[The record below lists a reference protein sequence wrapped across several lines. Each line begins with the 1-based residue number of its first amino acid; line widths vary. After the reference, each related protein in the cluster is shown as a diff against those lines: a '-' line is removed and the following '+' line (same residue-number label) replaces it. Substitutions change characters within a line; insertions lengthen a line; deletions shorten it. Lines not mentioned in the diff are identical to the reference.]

1 MPKKGNITGHPFDIG
16 VRQQIEVREKYLG
29 ANPRADRHLL
39 LSSNQ
44 NAWLRLAS
52 SIKIVN
58 VDNDINDIKDIN
70 NGQKLTA
77 AKILEQRKIPITFVG
92 SKLAQKAVLF
102 GGVSGYNAQNGSFQ
116 AYAGIADPFNVND
129 PFTAA
134 YGWGGITENG
144 YRPMPGIQSANITFY
159 NRGALMKAD
168 ISIKVFSIEQLQVF
182 DLLYFRIGYTML
194 LEWGHTLYP
203 GNKYDSQIG
212 DYPLVERKDYST
224 ESLNIFFQEQ
234 GVTQNNVLDAI
245 KRERLKSSYNY
256 DAMLG
261 KIVNFNW
268 KFNPDGT
275 YDINLQ
281 LISLG
286 DIIEA
291 LKINTTRVDNPK
303 NIVTPSS
310 KIETKTKKLKATSE
324 GLSAQRKKN
333 TNDDEATDKSNEKAE
348 AADDRAVT
356 RADSDLQAK
365 ADELIALINDYP
377 NFKAR
382 FESLRGATSDVF
394 KTPEEAQF
402 AQIRGPF
409 LKEIAQNYFGADNN
423 EAKLIAQKAD
433 EWITSAVK
441 YTEAVNNKNLN
452 QITKEIE
459 ETNKEKRDNRLDA
472 EEAAVEA
479 AERALEAER
488 ERQELA
494 PESAAEY
501 ANKTAFNSQLY
512 SWIEDLQKKDIISHE
527 LNPKFNPQKYQDQ
540 KQVYPYSVAAA
551 GAYENKIKTLNLI
564 RLEFQSPSGVAGYDP
579 QRYQQYYVRLGY
591 MLEWMENNLLLYSL
605 LASNDTNATD
615 DKKKTPYLT
624 IDTDPYANFCL
635 RFPTQISTDPQM
647 CVIPILHND
656 VVEGF
661 KTTTDTS
668 GKETKTPTST
678 QLNWQYLT
686 GKKYEF
692 QKDGTKKEVSST
704 APNLTSYFI
713 NPVSELTLDVIKK
726 GWDILKKNE
735 LNIEYLKSDNINTE
749 VSVDF
754 SVEDV
759 LKKEGIPT
767 TDKEMDKKGR
777 VMNIMVNIDH
787 IARILNENVDADG
800 RVVLIAFFTALFDS
814 INDCLGNVNKLEAVY
829 DADNNK
835 IKIIEATN
843 IKDDEE
849 SLVGDDDG
857 GQVNIKPIA
866 IFNVF
871 GLPLANSKGIN
882 RKGSFITNVDF
893 QVQLPPSFAQMATVS
908 ARAQGANIPGE
919 SGTSI
924 SRLNYGLEDRV
935 IKDKLDAQTIGLS
948 QKGSNTDLNLIF
960 GNKLNQMNT
969 LVAELYGNRRYVAE
983 NVDSLKSINRDV
995 SLFAVNADA
1004 LKGKGPSPF
1013 FIPFNL
1019 SLEMDGLSGMKNYER
1034 FAITEQI
1041 LPYSYRAGDQGGVID
1056 FLIKGISHTISDGK
1070 WKTKIESLAIASNRK
1085 PK

>member
-16 VRQQIEVREKYLG
+16 VRKQIEVREKYLG

-52 SIKIVN
+52 SIKIE
-58 VDNDINDIKDIN
+58 DFIPPEGSTTN
-70 NGQKLTA
+70 NGQVLTA
-77 AKILEQRKIPITFVG
+77 AKILEQRKLPITLDG

-102 GGVSGYNAQNGSFQ
+102 GGVSGYNPQNGSFQ
-116 AYAGIADPFNVND
+116 AYAGVADPFNLND

-203 GNKYDSQIG
+203 GNIFNSQIG

-224 ESLNIFFQEQ
+224 EPLNVFFQEQ

-256 DAMLG
+256 DGMLG

-268 KFNPDGT
+268 KFNADGT
-275 YDINLQ
+275 YDISLQ

-291 LKINTTRVDNPK
+291 LKINTTSVDKPK
-303 NIVTPSS
+303 NIVTPSNKLGS
-310 KIETKTKKLKATSE
+310 KAKTLSSLTSGLTAQRETNAQTDISTDNSNETASTNTSNELAAAEKDLFGDPLSTPPVRGKADIAQEVITSFASNYSSFKDIPITEIKTQSQAQNVLNIIATYNKTPDVIIFNSPAVQNNWFNAVIRYEKANNASNSLEKGIET
-324 GLSAQRKKN
+324 QDKN
-333 TNDDEATDKSNEKAE
+333 
-348 AADDRAVT
+348 R
-356 RADSDLQAK
+356 
-365 ADELIALINDYP
+365 
-377 NFKAR
+377 
-382 FESLRGATSDVF
+382 
-394 KTPEEAQF
+394 
-402 AQIRGPF
+402 
-409 LKEIAQNYFGADNN
+409 
-423 EAKLIAQKAD
+423 
-433 EWITSAVK
+433 
-441 YTEAVNNKNLN
+441 
-452 QITKEIE
+452 
-459 ETNKEKRDNRLDA
+459 ETRDNQLELA
-472 EEAAVEA
+472 EAAVEA
-479 AERALEAER
+479 AERALEAEK

-501 ANKTAFNSQLY
+501 ANRSKFNFQLY
-512 SWIEDLQKKDIISHE
+512 SWIEELQKIDKISHE
-527 LNPKFNPQKYQDQ
+527 LNPKFDPKKYEDQ

-551 GAYENKIKTLNLI
+551 GAYISKTKTLNLI
-564 RLEFQSPSGVAGYDP
+564 KLDFQSPSSVAGYDP
-579 QRYQQYYVRLGY
+579 QSYQQYYVRLGY
-591 MLEWMENNLLLYSL
+591 LLEWVEDNLLLYSI
-605 LASNDTNATD
+605 LASNDISATD
-615 DKKKTPYLT
+615 TKKKTPYIT

-647 CVIPILHND
+647 CVIPILYNGSATKIQ
-656 VVEGF
+656 E
-661 KTTTDTS
+661 TTDNS
-668 GKETKTPTST
+668 GVVKRETKPVE
-678 QLNWQYLT
+678 LNWQYLT
-686 GKKYEF
+686 GKRNKFE
-692 QKDGTKKEVSST
+692 KGRKVAEEPST

-713 NPVSELTLDVIKK
+713 NPVSELTLDVIQK
-726 GWDILKKNE
+726 GFVA
-735 LNIEYLKSDNINTE
+735 LKSSTIKGEDINESNT
-749 VSVDF
+749 
-754 SVEDV
+754 VEQ
-759 LKKEGIPT
+759 LLQKEGIPT
-767 TDKEMDKKGR
+767 TDLQMDKKGR

-787 IARILNENVDADG
+787 VARILKENVDADG
-800 RVVLIAFFTALFDS
+800 RVVLISFFSALFES

-829 DADNNK
+829 DADDNK

-843 IKDDEE
+843 VNDDEDLTSGLQTGNE
-849 SLVGDDDG
+849 VI
-857 GQVNIKPIA
+857 VPPIA
-866 IFNVF
+866 VFNVF
-871 GLPLANSKGIN
+871 GLPTDKAIDPSGIA
-882 RKGSFITNVDF
+882 RKGSFVTNVDF
-893 QVQLPPSFAQMATVS
+893 QVQLPPKFAQMATIS
-908 ARAQGANIPGE
+908 ARSQGANIPGE
-919 SGTSI
+919 NATSI
-924 SRLNYGLEDRV
+924 SRLNYGLTDRV
-935 IKDKLDAQTIGLS
+935 IKEKLDAQTIGLPS
-948 QKGSNTDLNLIF
+948 TSSALDVNLVF
-960 GNKLNQMNT
+960 GDKLNQMNT
-969 LVAELYGNRRYVAE
+969 FVAELYGSRRYVAE

-995 SLFAVNADA
+995 SLFAVGSDA

-1019 SLEMDGLSGMKNYER
+1019 ALEMDGLSGMKNYER

-1070 WKTKIESLAIASNRK
+1070 WKTKIESLAVASNRK
-1085 PK
+1085 NKKI

>member
-52 SIKIVN
+52 SIKIEDFVPPTGSTA
-58 VDNDINDIKDIN
+58 N
-70 NGQKLTA
+70 NGQILTA
-77 AKILEQRKIPITFVG
+77 TKILEQRKLPTTFIG
-92 SKLAQKAVLF
+92 SQLAQKSVLF
-102 GGVSGYNAQNGSFQ
+102 GGVSGYNSQNGNFQ
-116 AYAGIADPFNVND
+116 AYAGVADPFNLND

-134 YGWGGITENG
+134 YGWGGIAENG

-224 ESLNIFFQEQ
+224 EPINIFFQEQ

-268 KFNPDGT
+268 KFNSDGT

-281 LISLG
+281 MISLG

-291 LKINTTRVDNPK
+291 LKINTTSVDKPK
-303 NIVTPSS
+303 NIVTPSNKLES
-310 KIETKTKKLKATSE
+310 KAKTLSGLTSGLNAQRQVNAQTDIKTDNSNETASTNTSNELAAAEKDLFGDPLSTPPVRGKADIAQEVITNFASSNSDFTDIKITEIKTQLQANNVIKTISAYNKKPDVVKFISPAVQTNWYNAVVRYDKANNASSGLEKNIETE
-324 GLSAQRKKN
+324 GKN
-333 TNDDEATDKSNEKAE
+333 
-348 AADDRAVT
+348 R
-356 RADSDLQAK
+356 
-365 ADELIALINDYP
+365 
-377 NFKAR
+377 
-382 FESLRGATSDVF
+382 
-394 KTPEEAQF
+394 
-402 AQIRGPF
+402 
-409 LKEIAQNYFGADNN
+409 
-423 EAKLIAQKAD
+423 
-433 EWITSAVK
+433 
-441 YTEAVNNKNLN
+441 
-452 QITKEIE
+452 
-459 ETNKEKRDNRLDA
+459 EKRDNQLELA
-472 EEAAVEA
+472 EAAVEA
-479 AERALEAER
+479 AERALEAEK

-501 ANKTAFNSQLY
+501 ANRSKFNFQLY
-512 SWIEDLQKKDIISHE
+512 TWIEELQKEDRISHE
-527 LNPKFNPQKYQDQ
+527 LNPKFDPKKYQDQ
-540 KQVYPYSVAAA
+540 KLVYPYSVAAA
-551 GAYENKIKTLNLI
+551 GAYITKTKTLNLI
-564 RLEFQSPSGVAGYDP
+564 KLDFQSPSSVAGYDP

-591 MLEWMENNLLLYSL
+591 LLEWMEDNLLLYSL
-605 LASNDTNATD
+605 LASNDVNATD
-615 DKKKTPYLT
+615 TKKKTPYLT

-647 CVIPILHND
+647 CVIPILYNGSATRI
-656 VVEGF
+656 EE
-661 KTTTDTS
+661 TTDKSGTVKRDKVTS
-668 GKETKTPTST
+668 

-686 GKKYEF
+686 GKKYKFE
-692 QKDGTKKEVSST
+692 KGKKIGEETSS
-704 APNLTSYFI
+704 APNLSSYFT
-713 NPVSELTLDVIKK
+713 NPLSELTLDVIQK
-726 GWDILKKNE
+726 GFDILKSIEPKGEDVNESSTVNE
-735 LNIEYLKSDNINTE
+735 LLQ
-749 VSVDF
+749 
-754 SVEDV
+754 
-759 LKKEGIPT
+759 KEGIPT
-767 TDKEMDKKGR
+767 TDKQMEKKGR

-787 IARILNENVDADG
+787 IARILKENVDADG
-800 RVVLIAFFTALFDS
+800 RVILISFLSALFES

-829 DADNNK
+829 DADENK

-843 IKDDEE
+843 INDDEE
-849 SLVGDDDG
+849 SLGAIDNG
-857 GQVNIKPIA
+857 NQVQIPKIA

-871 GLPLANSKGIN
+871 GLPLANANNPGDIN
-882 RKGSFITNVDF
+882 RKGSFVTNVDF
-893 QVQLPPSFAQMATVS
+893 QVQLPPKFAQMATIS
-908 ARAQGANIPGE
+908 ARSQGANIPGE
-919 SGTSI
+919 NATSI
-924 SRLNYGLEDRV
+924 SRLNYGLTDRV
-935 IKDKLDAQTIGLS
+935 IKEKLDAQTIGLPS
-948 QKGSNTDLNLIF
+948 TSSALNVDLVF
-960 GNKLNQMNT
+960 GDKLNQMNT
-969 LVAELYGNRRYVAE
+969 FVAELYGNRRYVSE
-983 NVDSLKSINRDV
+983 NVENLKSINRDV
-995 SLFAVNADA
+995 SLFAVGSDA

-1019 SLEMDGLSGMKNYER
+1019 ALEMDGLSGMKNYER

-1070 WKTKIESLAIASNRK
+1070 WKTKIESLAVASNRK
-1085 PK
+1085 AKI